1 MPATREHQAEID
13 LAASPARVFAALIT
27 PSAIRDWWA
36 AARVVV
42 VPREGGVWAAAWGAD
57 EDAPEYLTTARIRHW
72 EPARRLTLGDYDYV
86 AAAGP
91 LAIAA
96 ELTTTFEV
104 WPTEHGSR
112 LRVTQS
118 GFPAAPVADDFYAPC
133 ERGWRDT
140 LEGLRRHL
148 EGEGL

>member
-1 MPATREHQAEID
+1 MTTREHTAEID
-13 LAASPARVFAALIT
+13 LAAAPERVFAALVT
-27 PSAIRDWWA
+27 PSAIRDWWS
-36 AARVVV
+36 AARAIV

-57 EDAPEYLTTARIRHW
+57 EDAPDYLTTARIRHW
-72 EPARRLTLGDYDYV
+72 EPPRRLTLGDYDYV
-86 AAAGP
+86 AASGP
-91 LAIAA
+91 LPFTA

-104 WPTEHGSR
+104 LPAEHGSR

-118 GFPAAPVADDFYAPC
+118 GFPAVVVADDFYAAC

-140 LEGLRRHL
+140 LEGLRRFL